1 MDNTILKKIIS
12 YLIIASIFI
21 TGEGLIDVGFL
32 VYWYYP
38 LYLAVAIYGIFVWR
52 KINVKALTV
61 FVLIVLYSLLTYKLG
76 LSFVLKQIVNI
87 GFSGI
92 VFYYFIWHENFDL
105 EELFRKYTVF
115 SKIVLVIGFV
125 QVFLFS
131 IGLGSWFI
139 ACFPYLNIDNTT
151 FRLQS
156 VTQEP
161 SSIAF
166 TFAPVVFLSLYNL
179 FYWKCYLINKKWS
192 LLFLIGYLLTQSSV
206 AYIGILC
213 MLSLLYFKNFTYR
226 KLQLAF
232 FAFAGIAMIGYAAY
246 RFIPF
251 IKIRVDDT
259 IYGISND
266 FTAGDTYLRVNISTY
281 ALLSNYYVARR
292 SFEENPL
299 TGNGLGTHELV
310 YDRFIPPH
318 MRAYF
323 SLNRQDA
330 NSMGLRLVSETGLV
344 GLFAFCFFTIKYKL
358 KSRPYFSDKEEI
370 MFFAKYC
377 YT

>member
-1 MDNTILKKIIS
+1 MDNTILKKIVS

-52 KINVKALTV
+52 KINVKFLTV
-61 FVLIVLYSLLTYKLG
+61 FVLIVLYSLLSYKLG
-76 LSFVLKQIVNI
+76 FSLVLKQIVNI

-105 EELFRKYTVF
+105 EEIFRKYIVF
-115 SKIVLVIGFV
+115 SKIVLVIGFI
-125 QVFLFS
+125 QVFLFYF
-131 IGLGSWFI
+131 GLGTWFI
-139 ACFPYLNIDNTT
+139 AIFPYLNIDNTT

-179 FYWKCYLINKKWS
+179 FYRKRYLINTTWS
-192 LLFLIGYLLTQSSV
+192 LLFLIGYLLTLSSV

-213 MLSLLYFKNFTYR
+213 MLSLLYFKNFSIR
-226 KLQLAF
+226 KLQLAL
-232 FAFAGIAMIGYAAY
+232 FAFAGIAMIGYASY
-246 RFIPF
+246 RYIPF

-259 IYGISND
+259 IYGLSND
-266 FTAGDTYLRVNISTY
+266 FTEGKTYSEVNISTY
-281 ALLSNYYVARR
+281 ALLSNFYVTRR

-299 TGNGLGTHELV
+299 TGNGLGTHELA
-310 YDRFIPPH
+310 YDRFLPPH

-330 NSMGLRLVSETGLV
+330 NSKIGRAHV
-344 GLFAFCFFTIKYKL
+344 
-358 KSRPYFSDKEEI
+358 
-370 MFFAKYC
+370 
-377 YT
+377 